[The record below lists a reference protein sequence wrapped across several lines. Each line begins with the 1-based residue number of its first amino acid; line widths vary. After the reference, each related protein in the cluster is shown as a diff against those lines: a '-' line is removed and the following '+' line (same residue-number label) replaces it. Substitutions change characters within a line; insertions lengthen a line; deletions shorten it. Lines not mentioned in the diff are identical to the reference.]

1 MGVNGKSTRKQPQAM
16 HVLQPP
22 ASVDIQR
29 RYYTDTAAAYDAMH
43 VRERDGHDA
52 ALRVISALVDQLD
65 ICSVLDVGSGTGR
78 AMRHFRTRHADFH
91 VRGIE
96 PVQALIRRAI
106 EVHGVPAG
114 DIVCGRGES
123 LPYADRSFDAVC
135 EFGILH
141 HVPEPNAVVR
151 EMLRVARR
159 AVFLSDANRFGQGTW
174 AGRLTK
180 LALYR
185 LKLWPLANYLKTR
198 GHGYTITAGDGL
210 AYSYSVF
217 DSFDLLADWAPRVIL
232 VPTSPSSA
240 KSWAHPLL
248 TAGQVLACAIRD

>member
-1 MGVNGKSTRKQPQAM
+1 MNGNLTRQQPEA
-16 HVLQPP
+16 LRGAQPSG
-22 ASVDIQR
+22 AVDIQQ
-29 RYYTDTAAAYDAMH
+29 RYYSDTAAAYDAMH
-43 VRERDGHDA
+43 VRDRDGHDA
-52 ALRVISALVDQLD
+52 ALRVISALVDQFE
-65 ICSVLDVGSGTGR
+65 IRSVLDVGCGTGR
-78 AMRHFRTRHADFH
+78 AVRHFRMQHADLH
-91 VRGIE
+91 VHGIE
-96 PVQALIRRAI
+96 PVQALIRQAV
-106 EVHGVPAG
+106 EVHGVPRAE
-114 DIVCGRGES
+114 IVCGRGES

-159 AVFLSDANRFGQGTW
+159 AVFLSDANRFGQGSWT
-174 AGRLTK
+174 GRLTK

-198 GHGYTITAGDGL
+198 GRGYTITPGDGL

-217 DSFDLLADWAPRVIL
+217 DSFDLLAEWAPRVIL

-240 KSWAHPLL
+240 RSWAHPLL
-248 TAGQVLACAIRD
+248 TAGQVLACATRD